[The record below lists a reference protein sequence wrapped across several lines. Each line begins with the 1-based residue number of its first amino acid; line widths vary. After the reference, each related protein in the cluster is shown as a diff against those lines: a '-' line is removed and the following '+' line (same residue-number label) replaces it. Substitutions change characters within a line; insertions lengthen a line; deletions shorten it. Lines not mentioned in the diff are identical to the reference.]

1 MKVALL
7 HNPKAGNGTFKVS
20 EFARRIESAGHQVLY
35 VSIKEKDWPKAFGE
49 PLDRV
54 IVAGGDCSVSR
65 AAPWLVARRLPFCIL
80 ALGTANNCA
89 RNLRQMQDA
98 EVLLAKCFSAPIKK
112 VDLGLITNPAGSRTF
127 IESAGVGLLP
137 RFMEKMRVLQKKNGS
152 KFRSVARDRL
162 ANAKKFLWPMAK
174 ETQAFE
180 AEILVDGE
188 NVSGEILLFE
198 IANIGSVGPSLDLA
212 SDADPADG
220 LFNAVWI
227 KSEHRKEW
235 LDYLKHLRSD
245 RKVLAPVEQ
254 RQCRQITFRNAA
266 VPLHVDGK
274 VFAQT
279 ETPCCIAVYPG
290 ALELIDFDISTSK
303 SCVETPGKLTDFR

>member
-54 IVAGGDCSVSR
+54 IVAGGDGTVSR

-89 RNLRQMQDA
+89 RNLGQMQCA
-98 EVLLAKCFSAPIKK
+98 EVLLAKFFFAPTKK
-112 VDLGLITNPAGSRTF
+112 VDLGLITSPAGSRAF
-127 IESAGVGLLP
+127 IESAGIGLLP
-137 RFMEKMRVLQKKNGS
+137 RFMEEMQTLQKKNGS
-152 KFRSVARDRL
+152 KFRSIARDRL
-162 ANAKKFLWPMAK
+162 AAAKKFLWSTAK
-174 ETQAFE
+174 ETPAFE
-180 AEILVDGE
+180 AEILIDGE

-198 IANIGSVGPSLDLA
+198 IANIGSIGPSLNLA

-220 LFNAVWI
+220 LFSAVWV
-227 KSEHRKEW
+227 KSEQRKEW

-245 RKVLAPVEQ
+245 GKSSAPVEQ
-254 RQCRQITFRNAA
+254 QQCRQITFRKAA

-274 VFAQT
+274 VFAET
-279 ETPCCIAVYPG
+279 ETPCCITVYPG
-290 ALELIDFDISTSK
+290 ALELIDFDNSIT
-303 SCVETPGKLTDFR
+303 RNR